1 MKAIY
6 IRQFGDSKTLEIGE
20 VPTPE
25 PGPDE
30 MQIRIDHTSVN
41 PVDWKIREGY
51 LQSMMPHE
59 FPLILGWDAAGTVS
73 QVGANVTSFAVGD
86 EVYSYARQP
95 TVQFGTY
102 AEYTVINASA
112 AAAKPTTLSF
122 AEAATVPLV
131 ALTAWQALVGFAKVA
146 SGENVFITAGA
157 GGVGSFG
164 IQFAKHR
171 GANVITTAS
180 AKNHDYVRSLGAD
193 HVVDYTKADTAAA
206 VRSWNDNI
214 DVVFDCAGGDSLAEG
229 FEVIRNG
236 GRLVSIV
243 DTPSEER
250 AKAKDL
256 RADFVFVQPSGE
268 ELTQI
273 GALIDAGKVQVPH
286 LQVKSVQEAAAALD
300 ENQNRHVRGKVAL
313 KIDFSPSPSG

>member
-1 MKAIY
+1 MKAVY
-6 IRQFGDSKTLEIGE
+6 IRQFGDSKTLDIGE

-30 MQIRIDHTSVN
+30 VQIRIDHTSVN

-51 LQSMMPHE
+51 LESMMPHE
-59 FPLILGWDAAGTVS
+59 FPLVLGWDAAGTVA
-73 QVGANVTSFAVGD
+73 QVGERVTSFAVGD
-86 EVYSYARQP
+86 EVYSYTRRP
-95 TVQFGTY
+95 TIQFGTY
-102 AEYTVINASA
+102 AEYTVVGASA
-112 AAAKPTTLSF
+112 VAAKPKTLSF

-131 ALTAWQALVGFAKVA
+131 ALTAWQALVDFAEVA

-193 HVVDYTKADTAAA
+193 HVVDYTKGDTVAA
-206 VRSWNDNI
+206 VRCWSDAI
-214 DVVFDCAGGDSLAEG
+214 DVVFDCAGGQSLAEG
-229 FEVIRNG
+229 WEVVKSG

-243 DTPSEER
+243 DTPSEEQAKTKEVR
-250 AKAKDL
+250 AS
-256 RADFVFVQPSGE
+256 FVFVSPNGE
-268 ELTQI
+268 ELAQI
-273 GALIDAGKVQVPH
+273 GALIDEGKVRVPH
-286 LQVKSVQEAAAALD
+286 LQVKSVQEAATALD

-313 KIDFSPSPSG
+313 KIDF

>member
-1 MKAIY
+1 MKAVY

-25 PGPDE
+25 PAADE
-30 MQIRIDHTSVN
+30 LQIRIDHTSVN

-51 LQSMMPHE
+51 LESMIPHE

-73 QVGANVTSFAVGD
+73 KVGADVTSFAVGD
-86 EVYSYARQP
+86 EVYSYTRRP
-95 TVQFGTY
+95 TVQLGTY
-102 AEYTVINASA
+102 AEYTVVDASA
-112 AAAKPTTLSF
+112 VAPKPKSLSF

-131 ALTAWQALVGFAKVA
+131 ALTAWQALVDFAEVA

-164 IQFAKHR
+164 IQFAKDR
-171 GANVITTAS
+171 GANVVTTAS
-180 AKNHDYVRSLGAD
+180 ERNHDYVRSLGAD
-193 HVVDYTKADTAAA
+193 HVVDYTKGDTVAA
-206 VRSWNDNI
+206 VRSWSDSI

-229 FEVIRNG
+229 WDVVKDG

-243 DTPSEER
+243 DTPSEELATAKNVR
-250 AKAKDL
+250 AG
-256 RADFVFVQPSGE
+256 FVFVTPNGK
-268 ELTQI
+268 ELAQI
-273 GALIDAGKVQVPH
+273 GALIDEGKVEVPH

-300 ENQNRHVRGKVAL
+300 ENQDRHVRGKVAL
-313 KIDFSPSPSG
+313 KIDF

>member
-1 MKAIY
+1 MKAVY
-6 IRQFGDSKTLEIGE
+6 IRQFGDSTTLEVGE
-20 VPTPE
+20 VPDPE
-25 PGPDE
+25 PGPGE
-30 MQIRIDHTSVN
+30 IQIRIDHTSVN

-51 LQSMMPHE
+51 VQSMMPHE
-59 FPLILGWDAAGTVS
+59 FPLILGWDAAGTVAK
-73 QVGANVTSFAVGD
+73 VGPDAKSFALGD
-86 EVYSYARQP
+86 EVYSYTRRP

-102 AEYTVINASA
+102 AEYTVAGESA
-112 AAAKPTTLSF
+112 VAAKPKTLSF

-131 ALTAWQALVGFAKVA
+131 SLTAWLALVDFAEVS
-146 SGENVFITAGA
+146 SGDNVFITAGA

-193 HVVDYTKADTAAA
+193 HVVDYTKGDTVAA
-206 VRSWNDNI
+206 VRAWKNDV
-214 DVVFDCAGGDSLAEG
+214 DVVFDCAGGKSLDEAWQ
-229 FEVIRNG
+229 VIKNG

-250 AKAKDL
+250 AKEKEV
-256 RADFVFVQPSGE
+256 RAAFVFVSPSGE
-268 ELTQI
+268 ELAQI
-273 GALIDAGKVQVPH
+273 GALIDAGKVQIPH
-286 LQVKSVQEAAAALD
+286 LQVKSVKDAAAALD

-313 KIDFSPSPSG
+313 KIDF